1 VIQASVGWRPKRVE
15 SLDLARARSRVG
27 LLIIIKYLM
36 ETVTTIKSYHKK
48 RRNQKLNRWRKKQR
62 GKVKAPVHDVDKELQ

>member
-1 VIQASVGWRPKRVE
+1 VGWRPKSVD
-15 SLDLARARSRVG
+15 SLDLTRARSKVDVL

-36 ETVTTIKSYHKK
+36 ETETSIKTYHKK

-62 GKVKAPVHDVDKELQ
+62 GKVKEPLKVDIDTELQ

>member
-1 VIQASVGWRPKRVE
+1 VIQASVGWRPNRVE

-36 ETVTTIKSYHKK
+36 ETVSTIKSYHKK
-48 RRNQKLNRWRKKQR
+48 RRNQKLNRWRKKHR